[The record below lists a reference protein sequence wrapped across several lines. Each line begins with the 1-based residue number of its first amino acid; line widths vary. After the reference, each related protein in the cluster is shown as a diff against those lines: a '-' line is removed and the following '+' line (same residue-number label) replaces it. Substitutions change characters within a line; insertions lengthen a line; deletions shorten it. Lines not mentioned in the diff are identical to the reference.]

1 MIIYSQHSILT
12 RLIILNFF
20 TMFNTKIYES
30 LFYGLIYP
38 TWAVS
43 EQNTLS
49 GENVFFSKCQ
59 ILLQSTDKNIK
70 RSRPQRQINTTRIF
84 KLLHSETKFHTQQR
98 QPHFYQEREKFSVTH
113 KKSSITEKEFF
124 RYNLRS
130 KYLCD
135 ESFHR
140 LNPES
145 HIHENKMKMFCL
157 S

>member
-1 MIIYSQHSILT
+1 MKIIYSQHSILT

-20 TMFNTKIYES
+20 MTFNTKIYES
-30 LFYGLIYP
+30 VFYGLIYP

-43 EQNTLS
+43 EQNTS

-70 RSRPQRQINTTRIF
+70 RSHSQRQINTTKILI
-84 KLLHSETKFHTQQR
+84 LLHSDTKFHRQQR
-98 QPHFYQEREKFSVTH
+98 QPHFYQEHEKFSVTH
-113 KKSSITEKEFF
+113 KYSPITEKEFF
-124 RYNLRS
+124 CYNLRS

-145 HIHENKMKMFCL
+145 HV
-157 S
+157 